1 MTGLNQDQATPQT
14 VHQSST
20 KHAELAQAP
29 VTSPLPKDSH
39 ALFEHECWQADK
51 DADS

>member
-1 MTGLNQDQATPQT
+1 MTGLNQDQATLQT
-14 VHQSST
+14 VHQSGT
-20 KHAELAQAP
+20 ERGELAEAP

-51 DADS
+51 NADS